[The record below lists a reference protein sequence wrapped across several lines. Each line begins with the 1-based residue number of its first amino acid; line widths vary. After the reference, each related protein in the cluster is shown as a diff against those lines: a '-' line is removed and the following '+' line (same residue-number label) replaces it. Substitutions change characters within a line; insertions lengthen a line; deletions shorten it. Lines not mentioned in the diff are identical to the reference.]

1 LLIGDEE
8 KMKSAHTFKYVMKEF
23 PVANQ
28 MQQYLPLFY
37 PDLAKDLG
45 IKVQSTSGFIR

>member
-1 LLIGDEE
+1 
-8 KMKSAHTFKYVMKEF
+8 MKSAHTFKYVMKEF